1 MKNYYFILGVNSDA
15 TSEQIRSAYRRL
27 AKSLHPDHSDHG
39 SGPFIDLQEAYAVLS
54 DPARRRAYDEGAR
67 QGSVERSKRKR
78 ARAEP
83 LSPRQ
88 RQVEPLIPDDGPAD
102 LGDHSLSRSFQTF
115 GPSFDELFD
124 RLRRNFTLARPE
136 VEELKSLTVEI
147 SVSPREALQG
157 GRIRILMPARLR
169 CPVCHG
175 RGGLGLFE
183 CWQCLGAGMVEGE
196 YPVAITF
203 PSGISDGYVV
213 ELPLDRLG
221 IHNFYLRVIFRI
233 SYS

>member
-15 TSEQIRSAYRRL
+15 TQEQIRTAYRRR
-27 AKSLHPDHSDHG
+27 AKSLHPDHADHG

-54 DPARRRAYDEGAR
+54 DPARRRAYDETA
-67 QGSVERSKRKR
+67 QQSSVGRSKPKQ
-78 ARAEP
+78 ARAES
-83 LSPRQ
+83 LSSR
-88 RQVEPLIPDDGPAD
+88 RRVVEPLIPDEGPAD
-102 LGDHSLSRSFQTF
+102 LGDHSLSRSFYTF

-124 RLRRNFTLARPE
+124 RLRRNFTLARPK
-136 VEELKSLTVEI
+136 VEELQGLTVEI
-147 SVSPREALQG
+147 SISPREAVRG
-157 GRIRILMPARLR
+157 GRVRILMPARLR

-196 YPVAITF
+196 YPVTVIF
-203 PSGISDGYVV
+203 PAGIPDGHVV

-221 IHNFYLRVIFRI
+221 IHNFYLRVIFRV
-233 SYS
+233 SDS

>member
-1 MKNYYFILGVNSDA
+1 MKNYYFILGVKSDA
-15 TSEQIRSAYRRL
+15 TPEQIRTAYRRR

-54 DPARRRAYDEGAR
+54 DPARRRAYDETTQQKGP
-67 QGSVERSKRKR
+67 ERSKPKR

-88 RQVEPLIPDDGPAD
+88 RVVEPLIPDEGPAD
-102 LGDHSLSRSFQTF
+102 LGHRSLSRSFHTF

-124 RLRRNFTLARPE
+124 RLRRNFTLARPR
-136 VEELKSLTVEI
+136 VEELKSLNVEVNI
-147 SVSPREALQG
+147 NPREALRG
-157 GRIRILMPARLR
+157 GRVRILMPARLR

-183 CWQCLGAGMVEGE
+183 CWQCLGVGMVEGE
-196 YPVAITF
+196 YPVTVTF
-203 PSGISDGYVV
+203 PAGISDGHVA

-221 IHNFYLRVIFRI
+221 IHNFYLRVIFRV
-233 SYS
+233 SNS